1 MVIGIVLLI
10 IALSQSSSTEF
21 SVTAGNFVNSSSR
34 QTDTA
39 VSSAITEKSYTYYES
54 REGSDDSGDDE
65 TEPVVSY
72 PLNINTCTMA
82 ELMTIDGIGE
92 SKADAIIQYR
102 EYLGGYTSVEQIKNI
117 KGIGDVIF
125 EKISPYLTV

>member
-10 IALSQSSSTEF
+10 IAFSQSSSTEF

-54 REGSDDSGDDE
+54 REGSDDE

>member
-10 IALSQSSSTEF
+10 IAFSQSSSTEF